1 MDVTPFWQPFQNV
14 MALQRATADR
24 RYDMAQNN
32 AIMDMKR
39 QEFEMWQRQ
48 NALAE
53 AKQQAEL
60 DQAMREQQMREE
72 LASMFTPQQ
81 TGGPLMNNGGSYQP
95 LSQTSGQPTQA
106 QLLPL
111 LARMGKTTE
120 VFNAL
125 APREMAI
132 VDGNY
137 VDKYGGGARQIEGFT
152 PTSKYSPEYQ
162 AFLDAN
168 FDGKNSA
175 EASAAFD
182 RREIAMKR
190 AGATNVNVNTGSK
203 LGPLPQGYMA
213 VPDGRGG
220 YHLARLPGHPDEA
233 NELRRRESA
242 ARTGKTV
249 IQDLERTLSI
259 GGKAGVFGPP
269 AIVTR
274 NIPGTSTY
282 TAEKMIQS
290 ALSNVGFDAL
300 QEMRQ
305 NSPTGGALGNVSD
318 HEVTRL
324 QQTLG
329 SLDVTQPA
337 PIVRDNIKR
346 IINIYR
352 DTVYG
357 TPEQIRQLRDQ
368 GFIDAKRARELS
380 QRYELSFDEFGKPI
394 KKGAP
399 RRGGA
404 RPQQGN
410 DLSRAAQEELRRRGL
425 Q

>member
-24 RYDMAQNN
+24 RYDTAQNN
-32 AIMDMKR
+32 VLMDMKR
-39 QEFEMWQRQ
+39 QEFDLRQRQ
-48 NALAE
+48 NALQMETLEDQRAAQMQAQERAMAAQRRAQELFKGGMTPQAMQAFAIEFPEE
-53 AKQQAEL
+53 AKPYLSAWKDTRPTYKLENGQYLPEDPGYGIGAAPIPGYQ
-60 DQAMREQQMREE
+60 
-72 LASMFTPQQ
+72 TP
-81 TGGPLMNNGGSYQP
+81 
-95 LSQTSGQPTQA
+95 A
-106 QLLPL
+106 
-111 LARMGKTTE
+111 
-120 VFNAL
+120 
-125 APREMAI
+125 
-132 VDGNY
+132 
-137 VDKYGGGARQIEGFT
+137 
-152 PTSKYSPEYQ
+152 PEYSAEYR

-168 FDGKNSA
+168 FDGQNSA
-175 EASAAFD
+175 EAMAAFD

-233 NELRRRESA
+233 KELRRRESA

-404 RPQQGN
+404 RPQQGGN
-410 DLSRAAQEELRRRGL
+410 QKQSGIKFLGFE
-425 Q
+425 

>member
-1 MDVTPFWQPFQNV
+1 MVPRLAEQKIAMRQDNALMDLRRQGMEMDKQRFKLEQDQLAAQVEQQQTKLAELAQFRQAAEQLENTPEGHAQ
-14 MALQRATADR
+14 LQRRFPMLYKEAGLSSMLPEQPKLSAD
-24 RYDMAQNN
+24 YQTYLSGMGMQN
-32 AIMDMKR
+32 
-39 QEFEMWQRQ
+39 
-48 NALAE
+48 
-53 AKQQAEL
+53 
-60 DQAMREQQMREE
+60 
-72 LASMFTPQQ
+72 
-81 TGGPLMNNGGSYQP
+81 
-95 LSQTSGQPTQA
+95 
-106 QLLPL
+106 
-111 LARMGKTTE
+111 
-120 VFNAL
+120 
-125 APREMAI
+125 
-132 VDGNY
+132 
-137 VDKYGGGARQIEGFT
+137 
-152 PTSKYSPEYQ
+152 SPEAYRAWQ
-162 AFLDAN
+162 D
-168 FDGKNSA
+168 SV
-175 EASAAFD
+175 
-182 RREIAMKR
+182 IAQKR

-233 NELRRRESA
+233 KELRRRESA

-259 GGKAGVFGPP
+259 GGKAGVFGPT

-274 NIPGTSTY
+274 NIPGSPTY

-318 HEVTRL
+318 QEVTRL

-368 GFIDAKRARELS
+368 GFIDPKRARELS

-404 RPQQGN
+404 RPQQGGKA
-410 DLSRAAQEELRRRGL
+410 DPLGIR
-425 Q
+425 

>member
-32 AIMDMKR
+32 ALMDMKR
-39 QEFEMWQRQ
+39 QEFDLRQRQ
-48 NALAE
+48 NALQMETLEDQRAAQMQAQERAMAAQRRAQELFQGGMTPQAMQAFAIEFPEE
-53 AKQQAEL
+53 AKPYLSAWKDTRPTYKLENGQYLPEDPGYGIGAQAIPGY
-60 DQAMREQQMREE
+60 Q
-72 LASMFTPQQ
+72 TP
-81 TGGPLMNNGGSYQP
+81 
-95 LSQTSGQPTQA
+95 A
-106 QLLPL
+106 
-111 LARMGKTTE
+111 
-120 VFNAL
+120 
-125 APREMAI
+125 
-132 VDGNY
+132 
-137 VDKYGGGARQIEGFT
+137 
-152 PTSKYSPEYQ
+152 PEYSAEYR

-168 FDGKNSA
+168 FDGQNSA
-175 EASAAFD
+175 EAMAAFD

-233 NELRRRESA
+233 KELRRRESA
-242 ARTGKTV
+242 ARAGKTV
-249 IQDLERTLSI
+249 IQDLERALSI

-410 DLSRAAQEELRRRGL
+410 DLSRAAQEELRRRGI

>member
-32 AIMDMKR
+32 ALMDMKR
-39 QEFEMWQRQ
+39 QEFDLRQRQ
-48 NALAE
+48 NALQMETMEDQRAAQMQSQQRQQAFQQRVMQMGPQGMTPQGLQALAMEFPDE
-53 AKQQAEL
+53 AK
-60 DQAMREQQMREE
+60 
-72 LASMFTPQQ
+72 
-81 TGGPLMNNGGSYQP
+81 
-95 LSQTSGQPTQA
+95 
-106 QLLPL
+106 
-111 LARMGKTTE
+111 
-120 VFNAL
+120 AL
-125 APREMAI
+125 I
-132 VDGNY
+132 
-137 VDKYGGGARQIEGFT
+137 GAWKDTRPEYAIEGGQYIPKDPGYGIGAAPIPGYQT
-152 PTSKYSPEYQ
+152 PPPEYSAEYR

-168 FDGKNSA
+168 FDGQNSA
-175 EASAAFD
+175 EAMAAFD

-233 NELRRRESA
+233 KELRRRESA

-249 IQDLERTLSI
+249 IQDLERTLSL
-259 GGKAGVFGPP
+259 GGKTGVFGPT

-274 NIPGTSTY
+274 NIPGSSTY

-318 HEVTRL
+318 QEVTRL

-368 GFIDAKRARELS
+368 GFIDPKRARELS

-394 KKGAP
+394 KNGAP

-404 RPQQGN
+404 RPQQGGKS
-410 DLSRAAQEELRRRGL
+410 DPLGIR
-425 Q
+425 